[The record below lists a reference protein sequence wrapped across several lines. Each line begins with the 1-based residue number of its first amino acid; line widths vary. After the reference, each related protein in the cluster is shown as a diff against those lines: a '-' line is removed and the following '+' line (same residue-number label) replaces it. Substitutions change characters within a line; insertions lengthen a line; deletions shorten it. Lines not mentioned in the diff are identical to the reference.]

1 MWSPQGSLEVLPGH
15 MKNVTANHENACD
28 VVSVCLMDFAESMD
42 EKAYDVVSVR
52 LFDVVECLFDGFCRS

>member
-1 MWSPQGSLEVLPGH
+1 